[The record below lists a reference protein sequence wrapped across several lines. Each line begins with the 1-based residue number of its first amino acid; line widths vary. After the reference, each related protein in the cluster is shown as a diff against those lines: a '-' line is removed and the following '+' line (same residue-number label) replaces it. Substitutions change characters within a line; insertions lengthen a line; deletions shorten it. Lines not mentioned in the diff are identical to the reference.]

1 MLDRHVSPV
10 LLVTSLLISVLLFT
24 ACDNNAPENTEP
36 IVSSEFAACNQ
47 ELNACASGSGEYC
60 LFGFKWG
67 MGNPFSGAGFDQPGP
82 QIPASDVTFSF
93 QNEGSILTTHRQI
106 NIPTQPF
113 DNTLSCARGEIRRA
127 MDAWAATA
135 NISFQEMPEDSDSQ
149 IRFYIADIQ
158 QSGVGYP
165 NYFAG
170 RCTSMSGQV
179 VIQPNTRFNT
189 CDTFYAFMLHE
200 IGHALGLG
208 HVDSENVMS
217 TNFDMLG
224 NITRPLPGDS
234 AGLVAI
240 YGSR

>member
-1 MLDRHVSPV
+1 MPLVMLVA
-10 LLVTSLLISVLLFT
+10 VLLFSVLSFS
-24 ACDNNAPENTEP
+24 ACDNSTSEEIEP
-36 IVSSEFAACNQ
+36 VVSSEFAACNQ
-47 ELNACASGSGEYC
+47 ELAACAAGSGAYC

-82 QIPASDVTFSF
+82 QIPASDISFSF

-106 NIPTQPF
+106 NIPSQSF
-113 DNTLSCARGEIRRA
+113 DNTLSCARDEIRRA
-127 MDAWAATA
+127 MDAWAAMA
-135 NISFQEMPEDSDSQ
+135 NISFQEMPEDSNSQ
-149 IRFYIADIQ
+149 IRFYVADIQ

-170 RCTSMSGQV
+170 RCTALSGQV
-179 VIQPNTRFNT
+179 VVQPNTRFNT
-189 CDTFYAFMLHE
+189 CDTFYGFMLHE

-224 NITRPLPGDS
+224 PITQPFPGDS
-234 AGLVAI
+234 AGLVAL
-240 YGSR
+240 YGAR